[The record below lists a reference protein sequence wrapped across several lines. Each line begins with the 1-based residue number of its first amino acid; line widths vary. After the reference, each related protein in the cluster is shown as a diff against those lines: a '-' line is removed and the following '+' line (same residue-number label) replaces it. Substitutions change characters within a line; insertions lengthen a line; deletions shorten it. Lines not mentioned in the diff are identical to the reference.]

1 MNRTFLIIV
10 LVTCLALGLSACV
23 PAPTPVP
30 APPPMPAPAAESPTP
45 DTAARI
51 ANAMSAAPPVIA
63 GSATILDWP
72 AKEGDPMVV
81 LRQGTNNWTC
91 IADWPVSP
99 GNDPQ
104 CNDPVWTTWND
115 AYAAGKVPEITTPG
129 IAYMLAGGSDPS
141 NTDPMAM
148 APAPG
153 AAWITT
159 PPHIMLLVPGG
170 FDAKQFST
178 DPASGQ
184 PYIMWDGTPYEHLMV
199 PAVALP
205 A

>member
-1 MNRTFLIIV
+1 MNRSFLIIV
-10 LVTCLALGLSACV
+10 LVTCLSLGLSACV
-23 PAPTPVP
+23 PAPVP
-30 APPPMPAPAAESPTP
+30 APTPMPAPAAESPTP

-51 ANAMSAAPPVIA
+51 ANAMSAAPLAIA
-63 GSATILDWP
+63 GSATLLDWP
-72 AKEGDPMVV
+72 VKEGDPMVV

-99 GNDPQ
+99 GNDPV

-153 AAWITT
+153 EAWITT
-159 PPHIMLLVPGG
+159 PSHIMLLVPGG

-199 PAVALP
+199 PVVAMP
-205 A
+205 G